1 MKIKVCGITNS
12 EDAVLAEM
20 LGADALGFIFYKKSK
35 RYVSP
40 DAVKAITK
48 KLSPF
53 TTKVGV
59 FANESPEMINKIT
72 KAAGINVVQLHG
84 NEERDTISK
93 ISLPVI
99 KAFRIDDNF
108 NFKQLENFNDYPILL
123 DAHSSKEYGGTGQ
136 KFNWEMI
143 PDSIRSKIILAGGV
157 SVENLD
163 FISKNIKPAG
173 IDLSSSIETEP
184 GKKDK
189 EKMKEFFNKVNQLR
203 RQ

>member
-1 MKIKVCGITNS
+1 VVKIKICGITNS
-12 EDAVLAEM
+12 EDALQAES

-35 RYVSP
+35 RYREP
-40 DAVKAITK
+40 TEVKLITK
-48 KLSPF
+48 ELSPL

-59 FANESPEMINKIT
+59 FVNESSVMINKIS

-84 NEERDTISK
+84 NEEPATISK

-99 KAFRIDDNF
+99 KTFRIDDDF
-108 NFKQLENFNDYPILL
+108 NFKQLENYNDYPILL
-123 DAHSSKEYGGTGQ
+123 DTHSNIEYGGTGQ

-143 PDSIRSKIILAGGV
+143 PDNIRSKIILAGGI

-163 FISKNIKPAG
+163 FVFKNIKPAG
-173 IDLSSSIETEP
+173 VDLSSSLETEP

-203 RQ
+203 R